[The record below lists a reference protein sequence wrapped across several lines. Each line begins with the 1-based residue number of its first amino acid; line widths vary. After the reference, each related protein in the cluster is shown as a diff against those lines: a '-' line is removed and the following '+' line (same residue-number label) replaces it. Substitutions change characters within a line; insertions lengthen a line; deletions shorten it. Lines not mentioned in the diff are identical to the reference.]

1 MTVTVFIQKYERK
14 VSKIGNSYGVT
25 LPADLLK
32 ETGLTYG
39 GNIQIEREEGKI
51 ILRKK
56 EIIDLPE
63 GVDAEFMDVLNDV
76 IKEHDKAFK
85 GLVDR

>member
-1 MTVTVFIQKYERK
+1 VKIVEQIERK
-14 VSKIGNSYGVT
+14 VTKIGNSIGIT
-25 LPADLLK
+25 LPPEVLK
-32 ETGLTYG
+32 QVGLAQG
-39 GNIQIEREEGKI
+39 DDVQVEVKDGKI

-56 EIIDLPE
+56 EQLQLPD
-63 GVDAEFMDVLNDV
+63 GVDAEFLEILNDV

>member
-1 MTVTVFIQKYERK
+1 MKKYERK
-14 VSKIGNSYGVT
+14 VTKIGNSYGVS
-25 LPADLLK
+25 LPVDLLK

>member
-1 MTVTVFIQKYERK
+1 VELLEQIERK
-14 VSKIGNSYGVT
+14 VTKIGNSFGIT
-25 LPADLLK
+25 LPPELLK
-32 ETGLTYG
+32 QVGLTQG
-39 GNIQIEREEGKI
+39 DDVQIEVKDGKI

-56 EIIDLPE
+56 EHLQLPD
-63 GVDAEFMDVLNDV
+63 GVDAEFMDILNEV

>member
-1 MTVTVFIQKYERK
+1 MKIVEQIERK
-14 VSKIGNSYGVT
+14 VTKIGNSIGIT
-25 LPADLLK
+25 LPPEVLK
-32 ETGLTYG
+32 QVGLAQG
-39 GNIQIEREEGKI
+39 DDVQVEVKDGKI

-56 EIIDLPE
+56 EQLQLPD
-63 GVDAEFMDVLNDV
+63 GVDAEFLEILNDV

>member
-1 MTVTVFIQKYERK
+1 VKAIEQIERK
-14 VSKIGNSYGVT
+14 VTKIGNSIGIT
-25 LPADLLK
+25 LPPELLK
-32 ETGLTYG
+32 QVGLAQG
-39 GNIQIEREEGKI
+39 DDVQVEVKDGKI

-56 EIIDLPE
+56 EQLQLPD
-63 GVDAEFMDVLNDV
+63 GVDAEFMDILNDV